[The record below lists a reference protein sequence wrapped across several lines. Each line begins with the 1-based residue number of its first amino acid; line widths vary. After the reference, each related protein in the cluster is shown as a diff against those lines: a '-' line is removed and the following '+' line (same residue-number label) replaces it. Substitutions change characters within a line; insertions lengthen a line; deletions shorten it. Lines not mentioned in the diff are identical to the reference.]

1 MSGNPND
8 PYAPPDDSGD
18 EGFNAL
24 LTQYKPLLQKL
35 SISSFM
41 GYCSA
46 ISFKRV
52 GKSLAVVIGLGF
64 VVIQGLAHHG
74 FVEVDWNKVKKSAT
88 DVIDTVSIYHMRY
101 VRYMIYVCYD
111 ICLVIVIYMYFNV
124 SCLLTHTMILQNI
137 YISLTMIYDIHTH
150 TTYHIKRIK
159 MEK

>member
-18 EGFNAL
+18 ESFNAL

-35 SISSFM
+35 SISSFI

-46 ISFKRV
+46 SFKRV

-88 DVIDTVSIYHMRY
+88 DVIDTVSIICVMFDMR
-101 VRYMIYVCYD
+101 YD
-111 ICLVIVIYMYFNV
+111 ICV
-124 SCLLTHTMILQNI
+124 
-137 YISLTMIYDIHTH
+137 
-150 TTYHIKRIK
+150 
-159 MEK
+159 

>member
-46 ISFKRV
+46 ISAKRV

-101 VRYMIYVCYD
+101 VRYA
-111 ICLVIVIYMYFNV
+111 L
-124 SCLLTHTMILQNI
+124 
-137 YISLTMIYDIHTH
+137 
-150 TTYHIKRIK
+150 
-159 MEK
+159 

>member
-8 PYAPPDDSGD
+8 PYAPPDDSSD

-46 ISFKRV
+46 VSFKRV

-64 VVIQGLAHHG
+64 VVIQGLAHKG

-88 DVIDTVSIYHMRY
+88 DVIDTVSISYHMR
-101 VRYMIYVCYD
+101 
-111 ICLVIVIYMYFNV
+111 
-124 SCLLTHTMILQNI
+124 
-137 YISLTMIYDIHTH
+137 
-150 TTYHIKRIK
+150 
-159 MEK
+159 